1 MHKSPDILHQSIF
14 ILSLFIMIV
23 LGCSMK
29 QKKSAYKKHF
39 LLKLISYNNDDVYEL
54 LSQNLSIVLEFG
66 SFLLIQDQFQ
76 RI

>member
-54 LSQNLSIVLEFG
+54 
-66 SFLLIQDQFQ
+66 
-76 RI
+76 